1 MLSTESRPQLS
12 GKHYFT
18 SSPSTSPNQNLLP
31 LTAKINEKDAL
42 EIGGCDVPQLVEQ
55 FGSPLYI
62 LDEVTLREACRQ
74 YRDSFRKYYPANLK
88 SFMRLKLGVVS
99 VFVPLLPAKI
109 WVLMW
114 FRVSNCLQPSMP

>member
-1 MLSTESRPQLS
+1 MLSTESRLQLS

-74 YRDSFRKYYPANLK
+74 YRDSFRKYYPGESQVIYASK
-88 SFMRLKLGVVS
+88 AWSCFGVCA
-99 VFVPLLPAKI
+99 AKI

-114 FRVSNCLQPSMP
+114 FRVENCLQLSMP